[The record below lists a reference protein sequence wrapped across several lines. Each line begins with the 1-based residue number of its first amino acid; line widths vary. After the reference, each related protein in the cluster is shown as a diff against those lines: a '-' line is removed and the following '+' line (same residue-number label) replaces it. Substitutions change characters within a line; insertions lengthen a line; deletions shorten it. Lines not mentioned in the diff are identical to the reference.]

1 VLARLLLIAAA
12 SSSALFSSYDVVSLQ
27 LKAPFNQLFDRAR
40 TDEDFGVAG
49 TLTYTDGG
57 QPITIDGVHVSVRG
71 NTSKRETECAFP
83 KLKVQFPRD
92 QRASMP
98 LFAGMDS
105 LKIGTHCGEASED
118 GVTMKFGRLPNE
130 QSPLREA
137 FVHRLLEALGVPAL
151 KARPARITYVY
162 ADARP
167 GQSPPQEQPIVKHAM
182 LLENTEAAIARVG
195 GHREIAENA
204 FTNARAQFSSS
215 DTARLVFAEALIG
228 NFDWCL
234 KMTPD
239 DTYRCDARHPLWNVA
254 AAATTDGRARPL
266 MHDFDVS
273 GMVTGR
279 HPWFKDVFNEAFV
292 AARSQAEVEVLA
304 QVQRAR
310 SLFKRDEL
318 NAARAEFVKRKADA
332 YQVLEA
338 ATLDPAGKQT
348 AKRYLDS
355 FYTAIEPDD
364 AFYRPVVATAGTKMY
379 SNPNGA
385 AVCTS
390 GGAIPVGTPVS
401 EPIQTNGAFVQ
412 VMALD
417 AQWHWA
423 PPATCAAVH
432 EGPVWIDAAAIS
444 KDFPKK

>member
-1 VLARLLLIAAA
+1 
-12 SSSALFSSYDVVSLQ
+12 
-27 LKAPFNQLFDRAR
+27 
-40 TDEDFGVAG
+40 
-49 TLTYTDGG
+49 
-57 QPITIDGVHVSVRG
+57 
-71 NTSKRETECAFP
+71 
-83 KLKVQFPRD
+83 
-92 QRASMP
+92 
-98 LFAGMDS
+98 
-105 LKIGTHCGEASED
+105 
-118 GVTMKFGRLPNE
+118 
-130 QSPLREA
+130 
-137 FVHRLLEALGVPAL
+137 
-151 KARPARITYVY
+151 
-162 ADARP
+162 
-167 GQSPPQEQPIVKHAM
+167 M

-310 SLFKRDEL
+310 SLFTRDEL

-412 VMALD
+412 VMVLD